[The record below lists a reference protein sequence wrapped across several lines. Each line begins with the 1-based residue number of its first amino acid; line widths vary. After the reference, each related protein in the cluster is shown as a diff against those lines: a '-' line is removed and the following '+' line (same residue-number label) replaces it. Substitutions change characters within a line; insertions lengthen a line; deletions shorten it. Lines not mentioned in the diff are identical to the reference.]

1 MKWFS
6 FVGPVPQQPPMA
18 APATPQ
24 FIMQPDGTL
33 IPAPQPVQPSPVGI
47 VSPAQ
52 VQQQSVMQP
61 VMADP
66 VTQALIAQ
74 PMQPVV
80 TTQAQFVDPA
90 QPQVVYQVRRHGRC
104 IDQLTRLALWCILI
118 SYFVLSW
125 NAEEL
130 LNS

>member
-1 MKWFS
+1 MCCV
-6 FVGPVPQQPPMA
+6 FVGPIPQQPPA
-18 APATPQ
+18 ASTSQ

-33 IPAPQPVQPSPVGI
+33 IPAPQPVQPSPSPVGI

-52 VQQQSVMQP
+52 VQQQTVMQP
-61 VMADP
+61 VMVDP
-66 VTQALIAQ
+66 STQALIAQ

-130 LNS
+130 FNS